1 MEIAKKR
8 AVLAHLPQ
16 SSFISKHKRDEKTS
30 SLLHTTLPA
39 RYSVLYHILFSG
51 GKGVMF
57 LLTQK

>member
-1 MEIAKKR
+1 M
-8 AVLAHLPQ
+8 VLPTVKQ
-16 SSFISKHKRDEKTS
+16 FFSNIKRDKIFS
-30 SLLHTTLPA
+30 SLLHTTLLA